1 MSGEPVLNLYLS
13 EGPPVADLAREAQLI
28 ERAADGEISLFLTS
42 WRGPV
47 VVLGYGQAATDVDL
61 EWCRSRG
68 MPVLRRLTGGTG
80 VVHKGDLGVGLALP
94 QSHLWAQGIISLY
107 DRFLN
112 VLEPALRSV
121 GADVSRVAEPRRAS
135 RVRSPICFL
144 DQLADTLVVDGKK
157 AVGCAQTR
165 RQRRGVDSRGG
176 SPRARCRDVLQGVWR
191 SGGRCG
197 MRVSHRPFPD
207 GDWGVVGEAIA
218 AHLARCS
225 WVSRSGVGTRAGPR
239 EISRAV
245 RDREVGS
252 GFCLRSVLEDWLS
265 LRTSRE
271 VPPSTLC
278 ARIFRSTWNFVCPTI
293 LKMAPPPHAGRF
305 RSVRMHRRMHATPNF
320 RNRRRA

>member
-13 EGPPVADLAREAQLI
+13 EGPPVADLAREAWLI

-42 WRGPV
+42 WSGPV
-47 VVLGYGQAATDVDL
+47 VVLGYGQAADDVDL

-80 VVHKGDLGVGLALP
+80 VVHRGDLGVGLALP

-144 DQLADTLVVDGKK
+144 DQLADTLLVDGRK

-165 RQRRGVDSRGG
+165 RRGSVLIHAAVLLGLDAETYFRVFGVSVDDVEGG
-176 SPRARCRDVLQGVWR
+176 LAPALPG
-191 SGGRCG
+191 
-197 MRVSHRPFPD
+197 
-207 GDWGVVGEAIA
+207 GDWEVVGEAIA
-218 AHLARCS
+218 AH
-225 WVSRSGVGTRAGPR
+225 VGDALGLD
-239 EISRAV
+239 V
-245 RDREVGS
+245 
-252 GFCLRSVLEDWLS
+252 
-265 LRTSRE
+265 
-271 VPPSTLC
+271 
-278 ARIFRSTWNFVCPTI
+278 
-293 LKMAPPPHAGRF
+293 
-305 RSVRMHRRMHATPNF
+305 
-320 RNRRRA
+320 RRRELEPVPERFLEPYGTEKWAPLR